1 MTILRNI
8 LRILFLKHSHNI
20 SKQQY
25 LFFMY
30 PFNAFNSYIPSFQ
43 QHLILIDT
51 NASCGGLVVKAS
63 ATQLVG

>member
-1 MTILRNI
+1 
-8 LRILFLKHSHNI
+8 
-20 SKQQY
+20 
-25 LFFMY
+25 MY